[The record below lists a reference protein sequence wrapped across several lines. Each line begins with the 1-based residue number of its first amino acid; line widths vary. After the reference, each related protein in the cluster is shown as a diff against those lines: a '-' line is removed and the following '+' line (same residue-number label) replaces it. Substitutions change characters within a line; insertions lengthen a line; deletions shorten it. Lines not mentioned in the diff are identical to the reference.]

1 MTFVKGKSGNPGGR
15 PKRDWSWSQELEKA
29 VNETE
34 TRTGKTFRELV
45 AKRVV
50 AEAASGNINAIKELI
65 NRMDGF
71 PLQYT
76 DITSEG
82 EHLEGIVIYK
92 PIKDNDPSVETTSE
106 TGKGTKATQ

>member
-1 MTFVKGKSGNPGGR
+1 MAFQKGVSGNPGGR
-15 PKRDWSWSQELEKA
+15 PKRDWSWASELEKA

-34 TRTGKTFRELV
+34 KQTGKTFRELV

-71 PLQYT
+71 PLAYT

-82 EHLEGIVIYK
+82 EKLEGIIIYK
-92 PIKDNDPSVETTSE
+92 PEKNARDMVSEPKTGDSPSED
-106 TGKGTKATQ
+106 